1 MEKILQ
7 AFSVSNAVVDLIEYC
22 SLPYMC
28 TPLKKPINPD
38 GSIDIFYI
46 KNGVIDLIYNNSSS
60 ERVNTGEMIIL
71 SRKVDDNLILSG
83 QKDSIV
89 IHAKILPN
97 GLYKDLVM
105 CQDLHTN
112 LKYLK
117 EELSE
122 LLAVGVKMLEFLIF
136 IERNGGD
143 IYLPLKTPI
152 ALFFIQVYLINNQG
166 SLFTLKTNENNL
178 SDLILDII
186 KKPSHPWK
194 VKDMAKQHEMN
205 INVFINEFRRISG
218 LTPCCFLKKIRLGR
232 AVQLL
237 KNTRK
242 PISEIARECGYNS
255 HASFTFY
262 MKKEFGI
269 TPIKIRKNQN

>member
-1 MEKILQ
+1 LQ

-22 SLPYMC
+22 SLPYMYI
-28 TPLKKPINPD
+28 PVKKTINHD

-46 KNGVIDLIYNNSSS
+46 KNGVIELIYNNSSS
-60 ERVNTGEMIIL
+60 ERVNTGEIIIL
-71 SRKVDDNLILSG
+71 SRKVDDKFILSG

-89 IHAKILPN
+89 IHAKILPY

-105 CQDLHTN
+105 CQDLHSN

-122 LLAVGVKMLEFLIF
+122 LLAIGVKMLEFLIF
-136 IERNGGD
+136 IERYGSD
-143 IYLPLKTPI
+143 IYSPLKTPI
-152 ALFFIQVYLINNQG
+152 ALFFIQVYLINSPG
-166 SLFTLKTNENNL
+166 SLFTLKTNENHL
-178 SDLILDII
+178 SGLILDII
-186 KKPSHPWK
+186 KKPSYPWK

-205 INVFINEFRRISG
+205 INVFINEFRRTSG

-262 MKKEFGI
+262 IKKEFGI
-269 TPIKIRKNQN
+269 TPIKIRKNQNK